1 MKKFIIL
8 AIISIIIILG
18 TTSCTENVIARQFG
32 GTVTVKVKPGYKV
45 TSATWKDA
53 DLFYFLEPMEEDYI
67 PKTKEFVES
76 SNYGVLESTVVFIE
90 TKN

>member
-1 MKKFIIL
+1 MKKFIIFAVIVVAVL
-8 AIISIIIILG
+8 FG
-18 TTSCTENVIARQFG
+18 TTSCTENVVARKFG
-32 GTVTVKVKPGYKV
+32 GTVTIEVKPGYKV
-45 TSATWKDA
+45 TSATWKEA

-76 SNYGVLESTVVFIE
+76 SSYGVLESTVVFIE